1 MAQKTKRTLD
11 ENGDIVLEQEPN
23 MVDALK
29 AITVEKKEVKKEPKT
44 YVFRLITNASPSE
57 KRQFPPRFMLANTD
71 IIFDEEAGYKR
82 AIRYLP
88 GINTLW
94 VDEQE
99 NLPDNIVNRRPSINF
114 VDGYLYVQSTDR
126 MLVEFLT
133 KSNRCAN
140 AENRDGNIPP
150 TYEMMNFEAISKKNI
165 QNVKTKHEA
174 MKIALSASEESMME
188 HIDYLGVT
196 RINVQGIE
204 KDSDELRVE
213 YVSVA
218 ENRPDIFLKSYNNPT
233 TKAFHLVKQALD
245 SGKLTEIITPGQVH
259 WSDTRA
265 LVAVIPSERKHLT
278 TWLSFASRKERAR
291 GSMNALR
298 VVNNKYICTK

>member
-11 ENGDIVLEQEPN
+11 ENGNIVIEQEPN
-23 MVDALK
+23 MDDAMK
-29 AITVEKKEVKKEPKT
+29 SVQVEKKEVKKEPKT
-44 YVFRLITNASPSE
+44 YVFRLISNASPNE
-57 KRQFPPRFMLANTD
+57 KRQYPPRFMLANTD
-71 IIFDEEAGYKR
+71 IVFDEELGYKR
-82 AIRYLP
+82 ALRYLP

-99 NLPDNIVNRRPSINF
+99 NLPDNVVNRRPSINF
-114 VDGYLYVQSTDR
+114 IDGYLYVNSTDR
-126 MLVEFLT
+126 MLIEFLM
-133 KSNRCAN
+133 KSNRCLN
-140 AENRDGNIPP
+140 AENRDENIPA

-188 HIDYLGVT
+188 HIDYLGIT

-218 ENRPDIFLKSYNNPT
+218 ENKPDLFLKSYNNPT
-233 TKAFHLVKQALD
+233 TKAFHLVKSALD
-245 SGKLTEIITPGQVH
+245 SGILTENITPGQVH
-259 WSDTRA
+259 WAETRGLA
-265 LVAVIPSERKHLT
+265 AVIPAGEKTLDYLVKFCFKDGEGQRFYDRLKS
-278 TWLSFASRKERAR
+278 
-291 GSMNALR
+291 GQ
-298 VVNNKYICTK
+298 

>member
-1 MAQKTKRTLD
+1 MAQKAKRTLD
-11 ENGDIVLEQEPN
+11 DNGNLVVEQEPT
-23 MVDALK
+23 METALGS
-29 AITVEKKEVKKEPKT
+29 IQVEKKEVKKEPKT
-44 YVFRLITNASPSE
+44 YVFKLVTNASPNE

-99 NLPDNIVNRRPSINF
+99 NLPENIVNRRPSITF
-114 VDGYLYVQSTDR
+114 VDGYLYVPSTDR

-133 KSNRCAN
+133 KSNRCLN
-140 AENRDGNIPP
+140 AENRDENMPA

-174 MKIALSASEESMME
+174 MKIALSASEQSMLE
-188 HIDYLGVT
+188 HIDYLGITKV
-196 RINVQGIE
+196 NVQGLE

-213 YVSVA
+213 YVAVA
-218 ENRPDIFLKSYNNPT
+218 ENKPELFLKSYNNPT
-233 TKAFHLVKQALD
+233 TKALHLVKKALD
-245 SGKLTEIITPGQVH
+245 AGILTENITPGQVH
-259 WSDTRA
+259 WSETRG
-265 LVAVIPSERKHLT
+265 LVAVIPAGEKTLEYLVKFCFKDGEGQRFYDRLKSL
-278 TWLSFASRKERAR
+278 
-291 GSMNALR
+291 
-298 VVNNKYICTK
+298 

>member
-1 MAQKTKRTLD
+1 MAQKAKRTLD
-11 ENGDIVLEQEPN
+11 DNGNLVIEQEPT
-23 MVDALK
+23 METALGS
-29 AITVEKKEVKKEPKT
+29 IQVEKKEVKKEPKT
-44 YVFRLITNASPSE
+44 YVFKLVTNASPNE

-99 NLPDNIVNRRPSINF
+99 NLPENIVNRRPSITF
-114 VDGYLYVQSTDR
+114 VDGYLYVPSTDR

-133 KSNRCAN
+133 KSNRCLN
-140 AENRDGNIPP
+140 AENRDENMPA

-174 MKIALSASEESMME
+174 MKIALSASEQSMLE
-188 HIDYLGVT
+188 HIDYLGITKV
-196 RINVQGIE
+196 NVQGLE

-213 YVSVA
+213 YVAVA
-218 ENRPDIFLKSYNNPT
+218 ENKPELFLKSYNNPT
-233 TKAFHLVKQALD
+233 TKALHLVKKALD
-245 SGKLTEIITPGQVH
+245 AGILTENITPGQVH
-259 WSDTRA
+259 WSETRG
-265 LVAVIPSERKHLT
+265 LVAVIPAGEKTLEYLVKFCFKDGEGQRFYDRLKSL
-278 TWLSFASRKERAR
+278 
-291 GSMNALR
+291 
-298 VVNNKYICTK
+298 

>member
-1 MAQKTKRTLD
+1 MAQKTKRILD
-11 ENGDIVLEQEPN
+11 DNGNLVLEQEPT
-23 MVDALK
+23 METALNSIK
-29 AITVEKKEVKKEPKT
+29 VEKKEVKKEPKT
-44 YVFRLITNASPSE
+44 YVFRLITNASPND
-57 KRQFPPRFMLANTD
+57 KRQYPPRFMLANTD

-99 NLPDNIVNRRPSINF
+99 NLPENIVNRRPSITF
-114 VDGYLYVQSTDR
+114 VDGYLYVPSTDR

-133 KSNRCAN
+133 KSNRCMN

-165 QNVKTKHEA
+165 ENVKVKHEA
-174 MKIALSASEESMME
+174 MKIALSASDESMAE

-196 RINVQGIE
+196 RVNAQGIE
-204 KDSDELRVE
+204 KDADELRVE
-213 YVSVA
+213 YVAVA
-218 ENRPDIFLKSYNNPT
+218 ENKPELFLKSYNNPT

-245 SGKLTEIITPGQVH
+245 SGKLTENITPGQVH
-259 WSDTRA
+259 WSETKG
-265 LVAVIPSERKHLT
+265 LVAVIPAGEKTLDYLVKFCFKDGDGQRFYERLKSL
-278 TWLSFASRKERAR
+278 
-291 GSMNALR
+291 
-298 VVNNKYICTK
+298 

>member
-11 ENGDIVLEQEPN
+11 DNGNLVVEQEPT
-23 MVDALK
+23 MESALN
-29 AITVEKKEVKKEPKT
+29 AIVVEKKEVKKEPKT
-44 YVFRLITNASPSE
+44 YVFKLITNASPTD

-99 NLPDNIVNRRPSINF
+99 NLPENIANRRPSITF
-114 VDGYLYVQSTDR
+114 VDGFLYVPSTDR
-126 MLVEFLT
+126 MLIEFLT
-133 KSNRCAN
+133 KSNRCQN
-140 AENRDGNIPP
+140 AENRDANIPA

-174 MKIALSASEESMME
+174 MKVALSASEQSMME
-188 HIDYLGVT
+188 HIDYLGIT
-196 RINVQGIE
+196 KINTQGIE

-213 YVSVA
+213 YVSIA
-218 ENRPDIFLKSYNNPT
+218 ENRPDLFLKSYNNPT
-233 TKAFHLVKQALD
+233 TKAYHLVKTALE
-245 SGKLTEIITPGQVH
+245 SGVLTENITPGQVH
-259 WSDTRA
+259 WSETRGLA
-265 LVAVIPSERKHLT
+265 AIIPAGEKTIEYLVKFCFKEGEGQRFYERLKGL
-278 TWLSFASRKERAR
+278 
-291 GSMNALR
+291 
-298 VVNNKYICTK
+298 